1 MATNLYSYYTGQGQA
16 LPSVQERSKIY
27 ESSGLGSAS
36 GYVGSAS
43 QNTALLNALSAGATQ
58 PQAQPQQPQQ
68 QPQTQPSNV
77 GVAQPQQGQPGSVQ
91 DLINM
96 GFGGYEGWN
105 DTEALAN
112 YKATGGQGKMT
123 GGNSG
128 IPQAPPI
135 DLTNIYDNLY
145 NEQGIND
152 LQTQLNNQTQS
163 FNQAVSKIN
172 DNPYLSEANRV
183 GRVQKLTIDYNNS
196 IKNLQDQ
203 IAQRSA
209 NVETKLGLATKQYD
223 MTSQAQ
229 QTAFSQ
235 LNSLL
240 GSGALDSASGQ
251 TIASLARS
259 TGLGTDVINSAIQA
273 NKNKNVQLIQSEDAN
288 GNQVVSVIDSQGNL
302 IRQTSLGAIGTPSK
316 TASTKSGTATDT
328 KSESTELK
336 NTIVA
341 NLPSIE
347 TEEDYLNMVRAI
359 VAIPG
364 FDKLI
369 TIKDLWDLYQ
379 DNLVEGMPIINTV
392 TLAKIKKIYNES
404 K

>member
-1 MATNLYSYYTGQGQA
+1 MANTLYEFYTGQGQS
-16 LPSVQERSKIY
+16 LPSVQERAKIY
-27 ESSGLGSAS
+27 ESSGLGS
-36 GYVGSAS
+36 GYVGSAG

-58 PQAQPQQPQQ
+58 TQPQAQPQQ

-77 GVAQPQQGQPGSVQ
+77 GVAQQYQSTGQPGNAQ

-96 GFGGYEGWN
+96 GYGGYAGWN
-105 DTEALAN
+105 DTEALAD

-123 GGNSG
+123 NGGGSVT
-128 IPQAPPI
+128 QAPPI

-152 LQTQLNNQTQS
+152 LQAQLNTQTQS

-203 IAQRSA
+203 IAQRTA

-240 GSGALDSASGQ
+240 SSGALDSASGS

-259 TGLGTDVINSAIQA
+259 TGLSTDVINSAIQA
-273 NKNKNVQLIQSEDAN
+273 NKNKNVNTQLIQSEDDN
-288 GNQVVSVIDSQGNL
+288 GNVTISVIDGNTGDI
-302 IRQTSLGAIGTPSK
+302 IRQTSLGAVGTK
-316 TASTKSGTATDT
+316 TKTSGGGGGGLTPTQ
-328 KSESTELK
+328 E
-336 NTIVA
+336 
-341 NLPSIE
+341 
-347 TEEDYLNMVRAI
+347 RAI
-359 VAIPG
+359 TTSARQSLIEVDG
-364 FDKLI
+364 NEDKLVSAEEYI
-369 TIKDLWDLYQ
+369 QAVERLMIATGIDEATADEYLSNALTDLQFGRW
-379 DNLVEGMPIINTV
+379 NW
-392 TLAKIKKIYNES
+392 
-404 K
+404 